1 MPLISL
7 ISPQDLTI
15 VFHIVLMVFC
25 FVFCQCVF
33 SITKC
38 GIALADIL
46 ELMHACFSSLIVPKM
61 LLWLEWEHCSWTV
74 FIIHV
79 VNVDSALPNTS
90 KKSLSHNKGWSFRI
104 LVVLSHFHWYILM
117 TQNMFVFG
125 SFISLFKASCIQLP
139 YFILCHTAAT
149 GIKLE
154 VECHFSAGYI
164 CFQQSF
170 FILLNSFSAVL
181 PSPSPAEPL
190 RCSEG
195 WKERQ
200 GRLLAVGHFLQP
212 IKSHF
217 TQCSM
222 ISSMYMVERKETKC
236 PLSYVIHFC
245 FFASSL
251 WLWTSFFHSSEKQ
264 HWSFACPALHPLI
277 YPQLLMWHHCQLTGS
292 TVGCERGGMRARWDV
307 LP

>member
-1 MPLISL
+1 M
-7 ISPQDLTI
+7 
-15 VFHIVLMVFC
+15 
-25 FVFCQCVF
+25 
-33 SITKC
+33 
-38 GIALADIL
+38 
-46 ELMHACFSSLIVPKM
+46 
-61 LLWLEWEHCSWTV
+61 
-74 FIIHV
+74 FI
-79 VNVDSALPNTS
+79 
-90 KKSLSHNKGWSFRI
+90 
-104 LVVLSHFHWYILM
+104 
-117 TQNMFVFG
+117 FG
-125 SFISLFKASCIQLP
+125 SFISSFKASCIQLP
-139 YFILCHTAAT
+139 YFILCHTAAA

-190 RCSEG
+190 CCSEG

-222 ISSMYMVERKETKC
+222 ISSMYRVDRRDTKC

-245 FFASSL
+245 FITLAVNLFFSQFRKTALVLCLSCTASSDL
-251 WLWTSFFHSSEKQ
+251 PSVAYVAPLSAHRKQGGIRASE
-264 HWSFACPALHPLI
+264 
-277 YPQLLMWHHCQLTGS
+277 
-292 TVGCERGGMRARWDV
+292 VGCERASEVGCVTIATS
-307 LP
+307 